1 MSEAK
6 KEKSETASIQLNGLL
21 AFKVGMSTVFN
32 DAGEAV
38 PVTVLRVEPMVV
50 SQVKTKEKDGYSA
63 VQVACVPK
71 RASQSTKAKS
81 GHLKKGGFENS
92 ARYVREFRQEAPE
105 GVEVGAQ
112 LSIDTLKKGDKV
124 KITGTSKGRG
134 FQGVVRRWHFAGGPA
149 THGSGFHRKPG
160 SVGNRTEP
168 GRVMPGK
175 KMAGHMGNRTSTHKN
190 VEVVDVMASEN
201 VILVKGAVPGHR
213 NSLVQLVKA

>member
-1 MSEAK
+1 
-6 KEKSETASIQLNGLL
+6 
-21 AFKVGMSTVFN
+21 
-32 DAGEAV
+32 
-38 PVTVLRVEPMVV
+38 
-50 SQVKTKEKDGYSA
+50 
-63 VQVACVPK
+63 
-71 RASQSTKAKS
+71 
-81 GHLKKGGFENS
+81 
-92 ARYVREFRQEAPE
+92 
-105 GVEVGAQ
+105 
-112 LSIDTLKKGDKV
+112 
-124 KITGTSKGRG
+124 
-134 FQGVVRRWHFAGGPA
+134 VVRRWHFAGGPA